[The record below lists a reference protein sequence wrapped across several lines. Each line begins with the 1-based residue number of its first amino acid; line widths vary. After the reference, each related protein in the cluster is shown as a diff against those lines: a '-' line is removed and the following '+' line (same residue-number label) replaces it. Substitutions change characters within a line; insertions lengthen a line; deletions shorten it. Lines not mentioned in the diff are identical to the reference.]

1 MYFDR
6 KVYLDQLIRKKHN
19 SLVKVITGAR
29 RSGKSY
35 LMNNIFYKSL
45 LNFKFHCFFLICLL

>member
-6 KVYLDQLIRKKHN
+6 RVYLDQLIRKKHN

-29 RSGKSY
+29 RSGKSCM
-35 LMNNIFYKSL
+35 MNNIFYKSKRTINYL
-45 LNFKFHCFFLICLL
+45 LQ